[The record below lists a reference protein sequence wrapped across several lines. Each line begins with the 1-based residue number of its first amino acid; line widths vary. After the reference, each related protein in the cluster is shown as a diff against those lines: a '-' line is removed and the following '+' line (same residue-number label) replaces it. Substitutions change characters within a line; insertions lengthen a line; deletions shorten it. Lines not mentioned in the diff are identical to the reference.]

1 MIRPSLSVLVLIPLL
16 LLTSGCTSP
25 QAGSGVVVEE
35 FTPGFTEVY
44 PGEPITFFLKFR
56 NKGSVQATDV
66 FAELLGLDE
75 DWASS
80 SSDVAD
86 DNIPVGGEVLP
97 RESQCKYTSEGAH
110 YTLKPP
116 DPVYGTEGEAGTC
129 TWMYRTPDIPEGTNT
144 EYDITARVFY
154 EYNSILVKSFTLAP
168 AQELL
173 AYNEQGRTLP
183 SSTVSSSSS
192 PVTITAQAR
201 DPIRFWTNDEITF
214 PMAIT
219 VSNKGGGMVCL
230 PGQCK
235 KTKGLEWNK
244 LKLRIQP
251 QASSS
256 ERGSGISV
264 TVSEECQQYTGSQ
277 GGELEVW
284 PNRDNT
290 ITCDIRV
297 SGLGNILGHQEKLIE
312 VVAEYSYFTDEHATI
327 TVL

>member
-1 MIRPSLSVLVLIPLL
+1 MIRLSLSVLILIPLL

-35 FTPGFTEVY
+35 FTPGFTKVY
-44 PGEPITFFLKFR
+44 PGEPVTFFLKFR

-86 DNIPVGGEVLP
+86 DNDPLRGEILP
-97 RESQCKYTSEGAH
+97 REEQCKYTSEGAH
-110 YTLKPP
+110 YTLEPP
-116 DPVYGTEGEAGTC
+116 DTVYGTEGESGTC

-154 EYNSILVKSFTLAP
+154 DYSSVLVKSFTLAP
-168 AQELL
+168 SKELL
-173 AYNEQGRTLP
+173 AYNEQGRSLP
-183 SSTVSSSSS
+183 SSTVSSSTS

-201 DPIRFWTNDEITF
+201 DPIRFWSDSEISF
-214 PMAIT
+214 PLSIT

-244 LKLRIQP
+244 LRLIIVPKSG
-251 QASSS
+251 SSTT
-256 ERGSGISV
+256 GSDISV
-264 TVSEECQQYTGSQ
+264 MVSEECQQYTGNE

-290 ITCDIRV
+290 ITCDIKV
-297 SGLGNILGHQEKLIE
+297 SGLGSILGHQEKLIE
-312 VVAEYSYFTDEHATI
+312 IAADYSYFIDEHTTI